1 MAGSQIREIACE
13 QKLTHELDAPEES
26 RNPLGDVFGGWL
38 LSHMDIAGGARAAEA
53 AQGRV
58 VTVAVDRMVFEKPVF
73 VNDRVRLYT
82 EVERIGTTSISIL
95 VTVKVIRAETGEVE
109 QNAAHGTFTFVAID
123 ERKQPRPVRA

>member
-1 MAGSQIREIACE
+1 MAGSHNSEIACE
-13 QKLTHELDAPEES
+13 QKLTKEVNAPEES

-38 LSHMDIAGGARAAEA
+38 LSIMDIAGGARAAEA

-82 EVERIGTTSISIL
+82 EIVHIGNTSLSVM
-95 VTVKVIRAETGEVE
+95 VTVKVIRAETGEE
-109 QNAAHGTFTFVAID
+109 ERNAAHGTFTFVAID
-123 ERKQPRPVRA
+123 ANKKPRPVRG